1 MSSAPTRVWVIRVCL
16 GELVLLVL
24 LMRGGG
30 GSPGLA
36 GGQRYLRGKIESKL
50 NGIKIRYISTLFRGH
65 QRRESFSSKRWCTT
79 DTRQNM
85 GARASASRPGVRM
98 SIYYAIPSTCG
109 LMTRSRHRYDHTIL
123 PHVHVVDTS
132 RRYSRRRQL
141 TLQSSR
147 AFLSSHHSTCR
158 CSSHNPI
165 QSNPIHNRISAEYGT
180 VRYGTLPNAY
190 FRSRLLS
197 LLC

>member
-1 MSSAPTRVWVIRVCL
+1 MDTYGWTHTGANFCCRLSMSRALTRVWVIRVCL

-30 GSPGLA
+30 GSPGLT

-85 GARASASRPGVRM
+85 GARASASRPGVCRF
-98 SIYYAIPSTCG
+98 ITPSACG
-109 LMTRSRHRYDHTIL
+109 LMSRSRHRYDHTIL

-132 RRYSRRRQL
+132 R
-141 TLQSSR
+141 THGAGNSSFVSCILV
-147 AFLSSHHSTCR
+147 APLD
-158 CSSHNPI
+158 
-165 QSNPIHNRISAEYGT
+165 
-180 VRYGTLPNAY
+180 LP
-190 FRSRLLS
+190 LL
-197 LLC
+197 